1 VPFLRPSAAVE
12 VTAEVGRDGVKPLP
26 VPDIPAE
33 LKVLTLQLTEADEL
47 TRRASLSADPE
58 LAVRALALN
67 PLVPDER
74 SARSFWQAVAD
85 RWPDPSRQDSQRS
98 GSEDSP

>member
-1 VPFLRPSAAVE
+1 
-12 VTAEVGRDGVKPLP
+12 
-26 VPDIPAE
+26 
-33 LKVLTLQLTEADEL
+33 VLTLQLTEADEL
-47 TRRASLSADPE
+47 TRRASQSADPE

-85 RWPDPSRQDSQRS
+85 RWPGPNRPDSRRS
-98 GSEDSP
+98 GNEDSP